1 MQGISSASRKIE
13 EIIHVIDDIA
23 FQTNLLAL
31 NAAVEAARAGEQ
43 GKGFAVVADAVRT
56 LAQKSADA
64 AKDITSLIKDSVE
77 KIEKGTLVADKSGV
91 VMQDI
96 VSSVKKVSD
105 LANEIASAS
114 SEQTTGI
121 QQISKAMN
129 QLDQGA
135 QSNAASSEE
144 IASTAEEISSQAVQM
159 QQLSEALN
167 EVVTGMKEKID
178 VSAPAAKAVERA
190 AANTRKFKPKAKEH
204 NVVKFSAK
212 KAEHKPKS
220 HAQEAIPFD
229 EEGSDDK
236 GRGKI
241 GDVSGF

>member
-1 MQGISSASRKIE
+1 M
-13 EIIHVIDDIA
+13 
-23 FQTNLLAL
+23 LAL

-56 LAQKSADA
+56 LAQKSAEA
-64 AKDITSLIKDSVE
+64 AKDITGLIKDSVF
-77 KIEKGTLVADKSGV
+77 KIEQGTDIADKSGV

-114 SEQTTGI
+114 SEQTSGI

-144 IASTAEEISSQAVQM
+144 IASTSEEISSQAVQM
-159 QQLSEALN
+159 QQLTETLST
-167 EVVTGMKEKID
+167 VVLGASGDAGVVEKA
-178 VSAPAAKAVERA
+178 APKKKHAAAPVAQTEKKPVVAKA
-190 AANTRKFKPKAKEH
+190 K
-204 NVVKFSAK
+204 NVVKFTPK
-212 KAEHKPKS
+212 KEALKS
-220 HAQEAIPFD
+220 KTTAQEAIPFD
-229 EEGSDDK
+229 EDESPK
-236 GRGKI
+236 VPAANGRGDV